1 MIEPAAQIN
10 RQAQCRLDA
19 FRIVHQD
26 AQLVAV
32 HKPAALLVHR
42 SPIDRHE
49 TRFALQMARDA
60 VGQRVYP
67 VHRLDKPTSGLLLFA
82 LDAESA
88 RAVAEQFARHEV
100 RKTYHALVRGWPEQE
115 GSIDRPLTEQLDAHG
130 DADRSTAPSEQSAI
144 THFRRL
150 QTTTLDHAMG
160 RYAQQRYALLELKP
174 RTGRKHQL
182 RRHMVHIRHPIIG
195 DVNHGDR
202 NHNHLFND
210 WRGYRRLYLAATQ
223 LCLQHPRSGER
234 LELNAPLQ
242 SDFADTLRALG
253 LHNPVPI

>member
-1 MIEPAAQIN
+1 MIELAEQVDRRP
-10 RQAQCRLDA
+10 RCRLDD
-19 FRIVHQD
+19 FRILHQD
-26 AQLVAV
+26 AHLLAI

-49 TRFALQMARDA
+49 ARFALQMARDA
-60 VGQRVYP
+60 IGQRVYP

-88 RAVAEQFARHEV
+88 RSVADQFARHEV
-100 RKTYHALVRGWPEQE
+100 QKTYHALVRGWPEAE
-115 GSIDRPLTEQLDAHG
+115 GCIDRPLIEQLDAHG
-130 DADRSTAPSEQSAI
+130 DADRSAAPDAQSAV
-144 THFRRL
+144 THFRTL

-160 RYAQQRYALLELKP
+160 RYAQQRYALLELQP

-202 NHNHLFND
+202 NHNHLFNN

-223 LCLQHPRSGER
+223 LRLQHPQSGAR

-242 SDFADTLRALG
+242 ADFADTLQALG
-253 LHNPVPI
+253 LRNPVPA